1 MIYAVV
7 FALAC
12 LETVID
18 TKDIMPLESLTI
30 RVEYISRQS
39 CFFIPNKIY
48 LVYPHSQALKLMNA
62 QIRYMLS

>member
-1 MIYAVV
+1 
-7 FALAC
+7 
-12 LETVID
+12 VID
-18 TKDIMPLESLTI
+18 TKDIMPLELLTI

-39 CFFIPNKIY
+39 CFFILNKMY